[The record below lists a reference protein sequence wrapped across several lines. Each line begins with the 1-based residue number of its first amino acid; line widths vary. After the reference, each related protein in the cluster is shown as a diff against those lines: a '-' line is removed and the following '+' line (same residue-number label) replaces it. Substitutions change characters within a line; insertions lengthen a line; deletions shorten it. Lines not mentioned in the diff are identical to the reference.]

1 VASPNRHSRPV
12 TRAPGWWATA
22 LIVAFGIVHTSLQ
35 IAATRPYLPPAGD
48 GAFVIGD
55 IIQSGVGAGRLLVAR
70 PPALDAGVGS
80 TPPTVGEVLPGS
92 PAARAGVHAGDT
104 ILQITNTATGR
115 SVTFLPRAGV
125 QRAIA
130 AWRDAYWVGL
140 SGPVVVSLRD
150 REGRAKQAR
159 IAREP
164 VWRLGPPMS
173 GEWTATHLGP
183 LIQLVTFVTCA
194 AVLLALR
201 PRDPAAQFSIA
212 ALVFAGVGATGP
224 LAGGELALPN
234 GARQI
239 MTVLAWLSTALA
251 FPTVALAISYFPR
264 KAAILTHHRWLHAI
278 PFVVAAPIAVTS
290 GMTGAYLSGVNGL
303 ADAAAWDASHP
314 MLFLWI
320 FGVGLSVNIA
330 AMVESVIRFR
340 KNPDGQ
346 ERRRVAL
353 SVWTLVIGTLAFT
366 LRDGVPVLLAA
377 LGGARFTWPA
387 WIALPL
393 YVLVALPAIGVTYA
407 VAVHRVLSPRVAMRS
422 SLQYALARKTLTAAA
437 VLPAVL
443 LVVSLVRKRDQSLS
457 AIVAGQPLLY
467 AGALAM
473 FLVALR
479 FRDRARAW
487 LDRRFF
493 RTDYDAR
500 SVLVSLAGR
509 VPFQT
514 DPNEL
519 TALVLDEIDR
529 SLKPSMAA
537 VLVSG
542 LEPGSLVPVA
552 VLRGSADSLSD
563 SGGIA
568 SMLQWSNE
576 PLELYLDDTR
586 SPARR
591 LPPDEIAWLE
601 CTGAIL
607 FVPLYSKDSTTRT
620 VLGALALGGK
630 RSEEPYSSEDREL
643 LTAIAAQVSLALDVA
658 RLRRR
663 DTMGTIDSAVTMAG
677 GDLTA
682 LAECPSCHACYDT
695 GAQTCASDGAALTPG
710 ALPRVVDGKYR
721 VDRALGRGGMGAVYR
736 ARDMRLDRDV
746 AIKVVRSELLAD
758 ADARAR
764 FRREAQVVARLQ
776 HPGVV
781 SVFDYGTLG
790 SGAAFLVMEF
800 VRGRDLRSLV
810 LEGPQS
816 PEVAIR
822 LLQAIAAPVEA
833 AHKQGIL
840 HRDLKP
846 ENILLPEDGVDAK
859 VLDFGIA
866 KVLSAPVE
874 PDSQTVATLTTFGQ
888 PLGTPAY
895 MAPEQLTGEEMTA
908 RTDVYALGVIGY
920 ELVTGML
927 PFGRGSF
934 LEIAMRQQRGAPT
947 LAGQDLPDGLA
958 TAIADALSTDPAARP
973 ASASAFAGRVGSL

>member
-1 VASPNRHSRPV
+1 MGVRQPATTGDAIATIRTRHGIASDAIVIAAFGGVADEKRIGPLLNAVSVARAYEPRIRVLLVGQALPHYDALSIARDLGLDEIVTGTGYVPDHEVGAYLAAADVVSCLRWPTARETSASWLRAIAAGRATIVTDLADQAGTPTLDPRSWTVLDATPGQTTRAPIAVSIDVLDEDHSLTLAVKRLTADRTLRERLGVDAEAYWRANHTIAHMAADYETLLAGLKPRRHEVPLPAHLRPDGLEHARALLAPFGDAVTSTARLNVASPNRHSRPV

-115 SVTFLPRAGV
+115 SATFSPRADV
-125 QRAIA
+125 QSAIA

-366 LRDGVPVLLAA
+366 LRDGVPVLVAA
-377 LGGARFTWPA
+377 LGGTRFTWPA

-509 VPFQT
+509 VPFET

-552 VLRGSADSLSD
+552 VLRGSADSLSEA
-563 SGGIA
+563 GGIA

-620 VLGALALGGK
+620 A
-630 RSEEPYSSEDREL
+630 
-643 LTAIAAQVSLALDVA
+643 
-658 RLRRR
+658 
-663 DTMGTIDSAVTMAG
+663 AG
-677 GDLTA
+677 GARAGRQAIGGAVFIRRPRAPL
-682 LAECPSCHACYDT
+682 CHR
-695 GAQTCASDGAALTPG
+695 GAGQPG
-710 ALPRVVDGKYR
+710 A
-721 VDRALGRGGMGAVYR
+721 GRRTA
-736 ARDMRLDRDV
+736 
-746 AIKVVRSELLAD
+746 
-758 ADARAR
+758 
-764 FRREAQVVARLQ
+764 
-776 HPGVV
+776 
-781 SVFDYGTLG
+781 
-790 SGAAFLVMEF
+790 
-800 VRGRDLRSLV
+800 
-810 LEGPQS
+810 
-816 PEVAIR
+816 
-822 LLQAIAAPVEA
+822 AAPG
-833 AHKQGIL
+833 H
-840 HRDLKP
+840 
-846 ENILLPEDGVDAK
+846 DGNR
-859 VLDFGIA
+859 
-866 KVLSAPVE
+866 S
-874 PDSQTVATLTTFGQ
+874 
-888 PLGTPAY
+888 
-895 MAPEQLTGEEMTA
+895 TA
-908 RTDVYALGVIGY
+908 R
-920 ELVTGML
+920 
-927 PFGRGSF
+927 
-934 LEIAMRQQRGAPT
+934 
-947 LAGQDLPDGLA
+947 
-958 TAIADALSTDPAARP
+958 
-973 ASASAFAGRVGSL
+973 